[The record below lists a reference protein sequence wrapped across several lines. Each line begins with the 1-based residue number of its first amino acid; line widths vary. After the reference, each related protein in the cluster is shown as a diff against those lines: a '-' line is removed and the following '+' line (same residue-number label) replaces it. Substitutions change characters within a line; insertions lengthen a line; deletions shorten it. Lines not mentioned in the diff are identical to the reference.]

1 MVQDILRLVPKMRL
15 PSLVCYV
22 SLQDVEESLVYQIT
36 PEVVF
41 SPSVILREK
50 KK

>member
-1 MVQDILRLVPKMRL
+1 MACGISRLVARMRL
-15 PSLVCYV
+15 IGVCFV